1 MTDSDERIRLLFTDI
16 LGLSHGKMVR
26 DSHRDHPTHYAITVM
41 IQGLDLEFDDIA
53 NYSVGDGFPDMEAR
67 LDPTT
72 VRPSWDQGLVAM
84 TNLHFSDGRPLPLC
98 TRGRL
103 GEHIAK
109 WRARGLDP
117 MIGFEMEFFL
127 SADPALKTG
136 PLEVPM
142 HRVYGTG
149 PGADPSGLLEAIHDA
164 GQRAHLDIEGMNGEF
179 HPGQVEASLRYRD
192 ALSAADSAFLFR
204 EMVRELAL
212 ARNMGATFMARPFDG
227 LVGNGMH
234 LNMSANDSGG
244 ANAFADASAPDG
256 ISQLCRHAI
265 AGLIEHHTALSALF
279 APTINSYKRLRP
291 GMLAGFYGTWGLD
304 NRLTS
309 IRIPG
314 QRGSATR
321 IEHRTPDGS
330 ASPHL
335 ATLGL
340 LAAAFDGIER
350 QLEPPTPSAG
360 NAEEN
365 PGEVPAVASNLGDA
379 LTALESD
386 SVLVDALGEDLTNV
400 FVTIKR
406 AEIAR
411 WEQAVTDW
419 EVTNYGRV
427 Y

>member
-1 MTDSDERIRLLFTDI
+1 MSDSDERIRLLFTDV
-16 LGLSHGKMVR
+16 LGLSHGKVVR
-26 DSHRDHPTHYAITVM
+26 ESHRDNPTHYAITVM

-72 VRPSWDQGLVAM
+72 VRPSWDTGLLAM

-98 TRGRL
+98 ARTRL
-103 GEHIAK
+103 AEQVAK
-109 WRARGLDP
+109 WRTLGLDP

-127 SADPALKTG
+127 SDDPTLKSG

-149 PGADPSGLLEAIHDA
+149 PGADPSGLLDAIHDA
-164 GQRAHLDIEGMNGEF
+164 GHRAHLDIEGVNGEF

-192 ALSAADSAFLFR
+192 ALTASDAAFLFR
-204 EMVRELAL
+204 DMVREIAL
-212 ARNMGATFMARPFDG
+212 ARGMGATFMARPFDG

-234 LNMSANDSGG
+234 LNMSANDSTG
-244 ANAFADASAPDG
+244 ANVFADASAPDG

-291 GMLAGFYGTWGLD
+291 GMLAGYYATWGLD

-314 QRGSATR
+314 QRGNATR
-321 IEHRTPDGS
+321 IEHRTPDGT

-340 LAAAFDGIER
+340 LAAALDGIER
-350 QLEPPTPSAG
+350 KLEPSAPSAG

-365 PGEVPAVASNLGDA
+365 AGDVACVAGNLGEA
-379 LTALESD
+379 LAALESD
-386 SVLVDALGEDLTNV
+386 KVLVDALGEDLTNV
-400 FVTIKR
+400 FTTIKR

-419 EVTNYGRV
+419 EVTTYGRV

>member
-1 MTDSDERIRLLFTDI
+1 MSDTDERIRLLFTDI
-16 LGLSHGKMVR
+16 LGLSHGKVVP

-41 IQGLDLEFDDIA
+41 IQGLDLEFEDIA
-53 NYSVGDGFPDMEAR
+53 KYSVGDGFPDMEAR

-72 VRPSWDQGLVAM
+72 VRQSWDQGLIAM
-84 TNLHFSDGRPLPLC
+84 TNLHFSDGHPLPLC
-98 TRGRL
+98 SRSRL
-103 GEHIAK
+103 ANHVAL
-109 WRARGLDP
+109 WQAAGLDP
-117 MIGFEMEFFL
+117 QIGFEMEFFL
-127 SADPALKTG
+127 SADPTLSTG
-136 PLEVPM
+136 PLSVPM

-164 GQRAHLDIEGMNGEF
+164 GHRAHLDIEGMNGEF

-192 ALSAADSAFLFR
+192 ALASADAAFLFR

-212 ARNMGATFMARPFDG
+212 SRRMGATFMARPFDG

-234 LNMSANDSGG
+234 LNMSANDASGS
-244 ANAFADASAPDG
+244 NAFADRSCPDG

-265 AGLIEHHTALSALF
+265 AGLIEHHHALSALF

-291 GMLAGFYGTWGLD
+291 GMLAGYYGTWGLD

-335 ATLGL
+335 AVLGL
-340 LAAAFDGIER
+340 LAAAYDGITRE
-350 QLEPPTPSAG
+350 LEPPAPSAG
-360 NAEEN
+360 NAEDN
-365 PGEVPAVASNLGDA
+365 PGEVPVVAADLGQALDA
-379 LTALESD
+379 LAAD
-386 SVLVDALGEDLTNV
+386 AVLVDALGEDLTNV

-419 EVTNYGRV
+419 EVKNYGRV